1 MTKAELLE
9 LIQNGESLTV
19 EFKKS
24 TNEITKDVYDTVC
37 AFSNREGG
45 HIFLGIRDDGT
56 IEGVALDAVERMKKD
71 FVTAVNNI
79 NKLYP
84 PIYLSPEEIP
94 VEGRI
99 ILHIY
104 VPIGTQVC
112 RHNGKIFDRSHEADL
127 DITNNSDAVYRLYA
141 RKQDSYYVNKITGF
155 EMSDLRADLIDRA
168 RKMSRIRNMN
178 HPWLTM
184 DDEEILRSAGLIL
197 KDDEKRR
204 EGITLAGILLFGKD
218 VTIMSALPQH
228 KTDAIF
234 RVENVDRYDDRDV
247 IITNLFDTY
256 DRLMEFG
263 KKHLSDPF
271 VLEGINSVSARD
283 KILREIFSNFLA
295 HRDYSSAYVAKF
307 VIEKQCMY
315 TENANRVHGYG
326 MLELSNF
333 EPFSKNPTISKVF
346 REISLADE
354 LGSGM
359 RNTYKYTKLY
369 SGGRPEFIEGNIFKT
384 MIPLTAVSVGKVG
397 PSQVNLVSDQDKA
410 SDQVSDQDR
419 VSDQVSDQDNAK
431 MSDQD
436 RASDQV
442 SDQDNVKKSDQDRF
456 SDQVNDPGCEYGA
469 GKKSDIFQR
478 ILDFCIVERSKKE
491 ICEYMGYKNRTF
503 FTRKYL
509 APLILCQK
517 LQMTQSDKPNSRN
530 QRYIT
535 VR

>member
-1 MTKAELLE
+1 MTEAEILE
-9 LIQNGESLTV
+9 LIKNGESVTV

-24 TNEITKDVYDTVC
+24 TNEITRDVYDTVC
-37 AFSNREGG
+37 SFSNRDGG
-45 HIFLGIRDDGT
+45 HIFLGIKDN
-56 IEGVALDAVERMKKD
+56 GVIVGVTPEAVDQMKKD
-71 FVTAVNNI
+71 FITAVNNS
-79 NKLYP
+79 NKIYP
-84 PIYLSPEEIP
+84 PMYLTPEEIQ
-94 VEGRI
+94 VEEHI

-104 VPIGTQVC
+104 VPAGTQVC

-155 EMSDLRADLIDRA
+155 GLSDLRADLIDRA

-184 DDEEILRSAGLIL
+184 GDEELLRSAGLIL
-197 KDDEKRR
+197 KDDEKQR
-204 EGITLAGILLFGKD
+204 EGITLAAILLFGED
-218 VTIMSALPQH
+218 ITIMSALPQH

-271 VLEGINSVSARD
+271 VLEGINSVSVRD
-283 KILREIFSNFLA
+283 KILREIFSNLLA

-315 TENANRVHGYG
+315 TENANRAHGQG
-326 MLELSNF
+326 MLELSSF
-333 EPFSKNPTISKVF
+333 RPFSKNPAISKIF
-346 REISLADE
+346 RETSLADE

-369 SGGRPEFIEGNIFKT
+369 SGGMPEFIEGNIFKT

-397 PSQVNLVSDQDKA
+397 PSQSNLVT
-410 SDQVSDQDR
+410 DQVT
-419 VSDQVSDQDNAK
+419 
-431 MSDQD
+431 
-436 RASDQV
+436 
-442 SDQDNVKKSDQDRF
+442 
-456 SDQVNDPGCEYGA
+456 DQVNIYGN
-469 GKKSDIFQR
+469 GIEKEQDVLQH
-478 ILDFCIVERSKKE
+478 ILDFCQIERSKKE
-491 ICEYMGYKNRTF
+491 ICEYMGYRNRTF

-509 APLILCQK
+509 FPLIREGK
-517 LQMTQSDKPNSRN
+517 LQMTQPDKPNSRN
-530 QRYIT
+530 QKYIA
-535 VR
+535 VKYPKE